1 MFDDD
6 NPVED
11 FLATGHIRLGVPI
24 DTIIYYLLRGHCA
37 KGAKQAE
44 ELIRTAQN
52 IGFKLQSSQTTMPL
66 MPPII
71 FSSALARKTSRENR
85 VNGNWDGYRQ
95 PFDERDVLE
104 SSPLPQGLTDSKTAN
119 MLSDSSV
126 LSIPSTDRSREN
138 SSTQQML
145 SLAISKIA
153 NTPSSSSVSTTYS
166 TGKSRNTSSASI
178 LSSTTSSSSL
188 TEEAVDKREQSTLTP
203 ITEVQPEL
211 GNGDKTQHSEIASKK
226 QQTRQRKSSR
236 PLKRPI
242 VRTVSSSSA
251 EFSGDDHEEKKPVA
265 DKNQWKV
272 SFLDN
277 TIVVAMYGDTTYPLL
292 MWNPKLKV
300 DFQLSSSIGL
310 LDGAITGIDS
320 TKPAVTVK
328 VTNDSSY
335 RIGFS
340 ISVHRQ
346 STVFQPHVLYPTK
359 GLHVLE
365 REQSWEDNA
374 EFYCNPNSKEMNEY
388 FVLDVFVATLDGNAS
403 WNILRKYA
411 VMKAPKR

>member
-1 MFDDD
+1 MKVMCL
-6 NPVED
+6 N
-11 FLATGHIRLGVPI
+11 LALCLRV
-24 DTIIYYLLRGHCA
+24 LLIVIKKA
-37 KGAKQAE
+37 
-44 ELIRTAQN
+44 
-52 IGFKLQSSQTTMPL
+52 
-66 MPPII
+66 
-71 FSSALARKTSRENR
+71 
-85 VNGNWDGYRQ
+85 D
-95 PFDERDVLE
+95 
-104 SSPLPQGLTDSKTAN
+104 
-119 MLSDSSV
+119 MLSDLSV
-126 LSIPSTDRSREN
+126 SSIPSTDRSREN
-138 SSTQQML
+138 SSTQQQL

-188 TEEAVDKREQSTLTP
+188 TEEAVDKKEPSTLTP

-242 VRTVSSSSA
+242 VRTISNSSA
-251 EFSGDDHEEKKPVA
+251 EFSGYDHEEKKPVA

-277 TIVVAMYGDTTYPLL
+277 TMVVAMYGDTTYPLL

-300 DFQLSSSIGL
+300 DFQLTSLIGL

-328 VTNDSSY
+328 VTNDSPY

-346 STVFQPHVLYPTK
+346 STVFQPHVLHPTK

-365 REQSWEDNA
+365 QEQSWEDNA
-374 EFYCNPNSKEMNEY
+374 EFPNSKEMNEY
-388 FVLDVFVATLDGNAS
+388 FVLDMFVAMLDGNVS
-403 WNILRKYA
+403 WNILRKYE
-411 VMKAPKR
+411 